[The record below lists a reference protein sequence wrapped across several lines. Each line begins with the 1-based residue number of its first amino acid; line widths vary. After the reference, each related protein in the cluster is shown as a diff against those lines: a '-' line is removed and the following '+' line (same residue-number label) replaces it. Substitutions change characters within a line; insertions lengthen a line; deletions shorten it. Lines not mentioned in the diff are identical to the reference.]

1 MSVTAS
7 SMIALGEGFFFSSFN
22 KRGTKQILI
31 PMKNRTPDLRL
42 PRSDA
47 LPLSHRKKDN
57 EFWAR

>member
-7 SMIALGEGFFFSSFN
+7 SMIALGEGFFSSFN

>member
-7 SMIALGEGFFFSSFN
+7 SMIALGEGFFSFN

-31 PMKNRTPDLRL
+31 PMKNGTPDLRL

-57 EFWAR
+57 EF